1 MKGDHHVVNN
11 DNGGFKVSRTYRR
24 KTTNRINW
32 ACDLDYFISDL
43 VRVPGTYNYVSV
55 YYATDSKEYKKGL
68 ARYHSDGATSRFKE
82 PGPSFFRNLFS
93 DRPLRRKAKNELRK
107 FMISVPVAFTG
118 DGREVDFLQ
127 VMNECYEPNIPSKGK
142 LPYWT

>member
-1 MKGDHHVVNN
+1 M
-11 DNGGFKVSRTYRR
+11 SRTYRR
-24 KTTNRINW
+24 KTTDRVNW
-32 ACDLDYFISDL
+32 ACELEHYISEVVFSDYTRFSSSW
-43 VRVPGTYNYVSV
+43 VRV
-55 YYATDSKEYKKGL
+55 YYPKASKAYKKGL
-68 ARYHSDGATSRFKE
+68 ARYHSDGATNNFKE
-82 PGPSFFRNLFS
+82 PGPSWFRNLFS

-127 VMNECYEPNIPSKGK
+127 VMNECYEPNIPSKDK

>member
-1 MKGDHHVVNN
+1 MNN

-55 YYATDSKEYKKGL
+55 YYATDSKEYKKGY

-82 PGPSFFRNLFS
+82 PGPSFFRNLTAE
-93 DRPLRRKAKNELRK
+93 RPHRRDSKEQLRK
-107 FMISVPVAFTG
+107 WIYNEAYEVMI
-118 DGREVDFLQ
+118 L
-127 VMNECYEPNIPSKGK
+127 SKPK
-142 LPYWT
+142 LDYWT